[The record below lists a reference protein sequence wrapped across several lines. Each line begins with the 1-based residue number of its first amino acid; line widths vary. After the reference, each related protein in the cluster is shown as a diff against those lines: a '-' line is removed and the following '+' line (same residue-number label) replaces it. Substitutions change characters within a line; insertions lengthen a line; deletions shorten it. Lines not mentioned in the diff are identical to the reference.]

1 MPFSPESF
9 RSKHNK
15 KLTMKQAKKA
25 AEIANAL
32 LADGHDE
39 ASAIR
44 IANAKANPKHKRA
57 F

>member
-1 MPFSPESF
+1 
-9 RSKHNK
+9 
-15 KLTMKQAKKA
+15 MKQAKKA